1 MSRRTVGLLAAI
13 LLVLPATASAAA
25 RTESVSLDISTFCER
40 ATGATGSAEMGL
52 SLSGEVEDGLFGN
65 FGVFYWEPGLDP
77 ETDLPRIMFGF
88 DESPVL
94 TQSPDVTSLSLEG
107 PLEDSDTGESLG
119 TASLSATLVPS
130 GTPTVTTFGSSGTNQ
145 QFSVVQTIQPL
156 VAEADLILPSGLG
169 TFTFPNC
176 SGESFEMV
184 TSSTNPDALIEH
196 DFGNPSNNI
205 SCRWVDENGDQTQL
219 FAGSGA
225 EFAVV
230 FFHQSLPT
238 GGSISGF
245 FDSGFFEE
253 GGLILTTEIF
263 QATLPLEI
271 TDENGQPIGTVTATI
286 DGTLVLG
293 EKQHVTTLVATQM
306 DRLFFAPLTVEGTLT
321 LSTGQSFD
329 LSTCEGERLLSLRQF
344 HFDPV
349 GPKPGGRIPV
359 NDTLEGAI
367 ALDPGR
373 RLTTNTKGAALEPEV
388 AVSGACA
395 DGVGI
400 RSTLWYSFQGTG
412 GEVTL
417 DTAGSGFDTVVAV
430 YVEGAEG
437 LSEVACVDDV
447 GLSTQAAVT
456 LPTETGVTYYVQVGG
471 FLSFSQP
478 NEFGVLRLAVT
489 A

>member
-1 MSRRTVGLLAAI
+1 MACSGTS
-13 LLVLPATASAAA
+13 AS
-25 RTESVSLDISTFCER
+25 F
-40 ATGATGSAEMGL
+40 TGSRG
-52 SLSGEVEDGLFGN
+52 STQKPISR
-65 FGVFYWEPGLDP
+65 
-77 ETDLPRIMFGF
+77 RIMFGF

-219 FAGSGA
+219 FVAPAPSSPWSSSTSRSRLGVPLG
-225 EFAVV
+225 
-230 FFHQSLPT
+230 
-238 GGSISGF
+238 GF

-271 TDENGQPIGTVTATI
+271 TTRTASRSGQLRPRSMGLSSWVRSSTSRRSLPLRWT
-286 DGTLVLG
+286 DVL
-293 EKQHVTTLVATQM
+293 
-306 DRLFFAPLTVEGTLT
+306 FAPLTVEGTLT

-373 RLTTNTKGAALEPEV
+373 PLTTNTKGAALEPEV